1 MTEYAQAIHFNRPGS
16 ATQGHAPGMSRHIGT
31 HHDAVQADAV
41 PGALEQ
47 VAQEIA
53 GNRRSA
59 GLMDAIN
66 AGQSALGN
74 RSFMQLAGAAQRQA
88 CAPDA
93 DSGNE
98 PLQMMWPNLGRRSF
112 APLMSA
118 SVFRPGGASPTR
130 PGSVSRLPL
139 NPRRNVWDKDILFG
153 MDHRNTLELAI
164 KLEAS
169 TDSII
174 DRFRF
179 RNLDK
184 PVPPGFRYAH
194 LWSKSGYGFADR
206 NKLKR
211 RDLPYMAYAREA
223 IATALARGGNI
234 TWALGHLDFDKVFA
248 ELFRVETEHGTDP
261 VRYMAEVSFPE
272 LMEKHGKYI
281 DARTGEELT
290 MPRINLNNPVDDD
303 LEAVEKFEERVKNG
317 EIKNIATFQPLITTT
332 EIIGFLMGDER
343 KYLDKTSFFDARHQ
357 ETDRAEFVSAFS
369 GVLDQLLARKREI
382 GPDNEYKLE
391 AQVYR
396 PLDLYSGFPCGQCD
410 TVFKY
415 QRELEE
421 HWKSFPGHRH

>member
-1 MTEYAQAIHFNRPGS
+1 MQATSVNKSKFAIQGYAPETG
-16 ATQGHAPGMSRHIGT
+16 RHSGN
-31 HHDAVQADAV
+31 HHDSGMAGAV
-41 PGALEQ
+41 PAALEQ
-47 VAQEIA
+47 VAQGLRE
-53 GNRRSA
+53 NQPSA
-59 GLMDAIN
+59 GLTDAIN
-66 AGQSALGN
+66 AGQGALGN
-74 RSFMQLAGAAQRQA
+74 RNFMQYVGAAQQQTRG
-88 CAPDA
+88 PDA
-93 DSGNE
+93 DRGND
-98 PLQMMWPNLGRRSF
+98 PLQMMWPNLGRRAL

-118 SVFRPGGASPTR
+118 SVSRPGGVSRTR
-130 PGSVSRLPL
+130 PGSVSHLPL
-139 NPRRNVWDKDILFG
+139 NPRRNVWNKDILFG
-153 MDHRNTLELAI
+153 VDHRNTLELAI

-206 NKLKR
+206 TKLKR

-234 TWALGHLDFDKVFA
+234 AWALGHLDFDRVFA
-248 ELFRVETEHGTDP
+248 ELFRVEAEYGTDP

-290 MPRINLNNPVDDD
+290 MPLINLNNPMDDD
-303 LEAVEKFEERVKNG
+303 LKAAEKFDERVKNG

-357 ETDRAEFVSAFS
+357 ETDRAEFVSAFF
-369 GVLDQLLARKREI
+369 GVLDQLLARKPEI
-382 GPDNEYKLE
+382 GPANEYKLE

-396 PLDLYSGFPCGQCD
+396 PLDRYSAFPCGQCK
-410 TVFKY
+410 TVFRFE
-415 QRELEE
+415 RELEE